1 MEPLYVLNEYLENNA
16 IIYLIIGAMIPLIC
30 RGVLYDR
37 NNKNSLSKLF
47 RNLALISV
55 FVLDVVLQIIGDSY
69 SYIYLVC
76 IMVSNIAVHLW
87 LNTIWNFDSIK
98 NRVLRLL
105 AAAGYGAVTFQI
117 TNALLWSLV
126 AFIEMSHFD

>member
-1 MEPLYVLNEYLENNA
+1 
-16 IIYLIIGAMIPLIC
+16 
-30 RGVLYDR
+30 
-37 NNKNSLSKLF
+37 
-47 RNLALISV
+47 
-55 FVLDVVLQIIGDSY
+55 
-69 SYIYLVC
+69 
-76 IMVSNIAVHLW
+76 MVSNIAVHLW